1 MMVHDAHRSFAMNE
15 PPAVA
20 PARWSW
26 RALYWAPHR
35 LAFALACALLMLS
48 SLWWLNVQLARSA
61 WLPEAL
67 VWPLV
72 WYPSLVH
79 GAVMTYGFVPLFF
92 LGFLYT
98 AGPRWLGIEGPTARQ
113 IAPGLWLQGLGWC
126 GWLLGAQ
133 LGGTVALVGGAVAWL
148 GLCVGLW
155 HLLAML
161 RQSRVA
167 DQVHAR
173 VIAGAWGLGLLCLAG
188 MLLALAW
195 DQPSLARAWLTSG
208 LWGFVVVVYVTVA
221 HRMIPFFTSSA
232 LPMISIWRPLWVL
245 LFLLLA
251 IALRL
256 LMVWVEW
263 LEWELRL
270 WAALGSFW
278 LLVSGM
284 VLLGLAFVWGLVQSL
299 RIRLLAMLHIGFL
312 WLGLAFL
319 IDSIGHFWMLLSGD
333 APWTLGAMHAITM
346 GFMGSLLLAMVTRV
360 SCGHSGRIL
369 VADRLV
375 WSLFWLLQLA
385 TVLRVVSDLVD
396 LRYLLGLTLA
406 AALLWTLA
414 LLPWALRMLRWYGL
428 PRVDG
433 RPG

>member
-1 MMVHDAHRSFAMNE
+1 MNAPP
-15 PPAVA
+15 PPAAA

-35 LAFALACALLMLS
+35 LAFALACVLLILS
-48 SLWWLNVQLARSA
+48 SLWWLNVQLVRSA

-126 GWLLGAQ
+126 LWLLGAQ
-133 LGGTVALVGGAVAWL
+133 LGGTVALVGGALAWL
-148 GLCVGLW
+148 GLCAGLW
-155 HLLAML
+155 RLLAML

-173 VIAGAWGLGLLCLAG
+173 LIAGAWGLGLLCLAG

-232 LPMISIWRPLWVL
+232 LPMISIWSPLWVL

-360 SCGHSGRIL
+360 SCGHSGRTL

-375 WSLFWLLQLA
+375 WGLFWLLQLA
-385 TVLRVVSDLVD
+385 TVLRVVADLAD

>member
-1 MMVHDAHRSFAMNE
+1 
-15 PPAVA
+15 
-20 PARWSW
+20 
-26 RALYWAPHR
+26 
-35 LAFALACALLMLS
+35 
-48 SLWWLNVQLARSA
+48 VQLARSA

-98 AGPRWLGIEGPTARQ
+98 TGPRWLGIEGPTARQ
-113 IAPGLWLQGLGWC
+113 VAPGLWLQGLGWC
-126 GWLLGAQ
+126 LWLLGAQ
-133 LGGTVALVGGAVAWL
+133 LGGTVALVGGALAWL
-148 GLCVGLW
+148 GLCAGLW
-155 HLLAML
+155 RLLAML
-161 RQSRVA
+161 HQSRVA

-173 VIAGAWGLGLLCLAG
+173 LIAGAWGLGLLCLAG

-195 DQPSLARAWLTSG
+195 DQPSLARVWLTSG

-333 APWTLGAMHAITM
+333 APWTLGAMHAVTM
-346 GFMGSLLLAMVTRV
+346 GFMGSLLLAMVPRV
-360 SCGHSGRIL
+360 SCGHSGRLL

-375 WSLFWLLQLA
+375 
-385 TVLRVVSDLVD
+385 
-396 LRYLLGLTLA
+396 
-406 AALLWTLA
+406 
-414 LLPWALRMLRWYGL
+414 
-428 PRVDG
+428 
-433 RPG
+433 

>member
-1 MMVHDAHRSFAMNE
+1 
-15 PPAVA
+15 
-20 PARWSW
+20 
-26 RALYWAPHR
+26 
-35 LAFALACALLMLS
+35 
-48 SLWWLNVQLARSA
+48 
-61 WLPEAL
+61 
-67 VWPLV
+67 
-72 WYPSLVH
+72 
-79 GAVMTYGFVPLFF
+79 
-92 LGFLYT
+92 
-98 AGPRWLGIEGPTARQ
+98 
-113 IAPGLWLQGLGWC
+113 
-126 GWLLGAQ
+126 
-133 LGGTVALVGGAVAWL
+133 
-148 GLCVGLW
+148 
-155 HLLAML
+155 
-161 RQSRVA
+161 
-167 DQVHAR
+167 
-173 VIAGAWGLGLLCLAG
+173 
-188 MLLALAW
+188 
-195 DQPSLARAWLTSG
+195 
-208 LWGFVVVVYVTVA
+208 
-221 HRMIPFFTSSA
+221 
-232 LPMISIWRPLWVL
+232 MISIWRPLWVL

-360 SCGHSGRIL
+360 SCGHSGRTL

-375 WSLFWLLQLA
+375 WGLFWLLQLA
-385 TVLRVVSDLVD
+385 TVLRVVADLAD